1 MQMLD
6 ALVAAGWW
14 EATLA
19 AYTAKQDAALC
30 ANSLEQAA
38 LLSHCSHCLINYLY
52 YLLLLLLILITTTTT
67 ITTATSTNY
76 LPSINQ

>member
-38 LLSHCSHCLINYLY
+38 LLSHCSHCLFNYFY
-52 YLLLLLLILITTTTT
+52 
-67 ITTATSTNY
+67 
-76 LPSINQ
+76 